1 MIQLTRLNGQEFILN
16 AELIKFVEQT
26 PDTVVTLREGE
37 RIIVK
42 EPIEEVVKRTVEYH
56 RSLRW
61 LPSERSLPSSSS

>member
-42 EPIEEVVKRTVEYH
+42 EPIEEVVRRTVEYH

-61 LPSERSLPSSSS
+61 LPCERPLPSTST